1 MARSSNAAPK
11 TVNSRSMRWFYR
23 GLAGFFIALAA
34 IGVVLPVLPTTPFLI
49 VAAWAAGK
57 ASPALREKLRAHPTY
72 GPALRRWQDHGAIA
86 RRAKILALTLMAASW
101 GLVWLTVDRL
111 WLIALVG
118 VILVSVGLFIAT
130 RPEHARTTDSKA

>member
-1 MARSSNAAPK
+1 MGGRQGLAGPARETARSSP
-11 TVNSRSMRWFYR
+11 
-23 GLAGFFIALAA
+23 
-34 IGVVLPVLPTTPFLI
+34 
-49 VAAWAAGK
+49 
-57 ASPALREKLRAHPTY
+57 Y